1 MTNENKKTGKLVQ
14 TEIHRDIIEKCK
26 RGNARAQYKLYNLYA
41 QAMYNICMR
50 MMNSREEAEDM
61 LQEAFSDAFRRL
73 ESFRYESTFGAW
85 LKRIV
90 VNNCIN
96 EINRRKADL
105 EFFEDMHVFE
115 GEKESKDDFYT
126 QKLGVANIRKAMENL
141 PKGAKLIFSL
151 YLLEGYD
158 HVEIAQILNIS
169 ESNSKSQYMR
179 ARLKVKEVLSKMQ
192 LEEV

>member
-1 MTNENKKTGKLVQ
+1 MTNDNKKIGKLVQ

-41 QAMYNICMR
+41 QAMYNICLR
-50 MMNSREEAEDM
+50 MMNSREEAEDI

-73 ESFRYESTFGAW
+73 DSFRYESTFGAW

-105 EFFEDMHVFE
+105 EFFEDMHLFE
-115 GEKESKDDFYT
+115 GGKESKDEMYKE
-126 QKLGVANIRKAMENL
+126 KLGVANIKKAMGNL

-158 HVEIAQILNIS
+158 HVEISQILNIS

-179 ARLKVKEVLSKMQ
+179 ARLKVKDELSKMQ